1 MPKKKDIMQFQRARR
16 YAAGVAAVNAA
27 IDAPGIATALA
38 AHGKKLDLDMVA
50 YNGLTATNQ
59 AIVDAAL
66 LTGKAVEDYADR
78 DALAVVFEPI
88 LYARAAAEFAV
99 GMVNAALSAVRM
111 DAVIVQYAEALGL
124 EIDDYNL
131 LTDKNKE
138 TVCEDMLT
146 NKPYADEAAVK
157 IAFDAAVATELET
170 QALAAINAA
179 TAETMGAVIAM
190 YADALGLDLTDY
202 DELDETGQGNVHAAM
217 VTGQEYENK
226 AAVKTAFDAAVLAA
240 QEEVQALAAINE
252 ATAETM
258 AAVIATYADA
268 LGLDLTDYDELG
280 ETGKGEVHTAM
291 VTGQPFA
298 DKAAVKTAFDA
309 AVLAAQ
315 GE

>member
-1 MPKKKDIMQFQRARR
+1 MPKKKDVMQFQRARR

-38 AHGKKLDLDMVA
+38 AHGKKLDLDMLA
-50 YNGLTATNQ
+50 YDGLTATNQ

-99 GMVNAALSAVRM
+99 DMVNAALSAVRM
-111 DAVIVQYAEALGL
+111 DAVIVQYAETLGL
-124 EIDDYNL
+124 ELDDYSL
-131 LTDKNKE
+131 LTDDNRE

-146 NKPYADEAAVK
+146 NRPYVNEAAIKV
-157 IAFDAAVATELET
+157 AFDAAVATELE
-170 QALAAINAA
+170 
-179 TAETMGAVIAM
+179 
-190 YADALGLDLTDY
+190 
-202 DELDETGQGNVHAAM
+202 
-217 VTGQEYENK
+217 
-226 AAVKTAFDAAVLAA
+226 
-240 QEEVQALAAINE
+240 VQALAAINK

-268 LGLDLTDYDELG
+268 LGLDLTDYGELD
-280 ETGKGEVHTAM
+280 ETGQGSVHAAM
-291 VTGQPFA
+291 VTGQEYEN
-298 DKAAVKTAFDA
+298 KGAVKTAFDA

>member
-1 MPKKKDIMQFQRARR
+1 MPKKKDIMQFQRVRR
-16 YAAGVAAVNAA
+16 YVAGVAAVNAA
-27 IDAPGIATALA
+27 ADAAAVAVALA

-50 YNGLTATNQ
+50 YNGLTAANQ

-66 LTGKAVEDYADR
+66 LAGKAVEDYADR

-124 EIDDYNL
+124 ELDDYSL
-131 LTDKNKE
+131 LTDENKE

-146 NKPYADEAAVK
+146 GKPYVNEAAIKV
-157 IAFDAAVATELET
+157 AFDAAVATELGT
-170 QALAAINAA
+170 
-179 TAETMGAVIAM
+179 
-190 YADALGLDLTDY
+190 
-202 DELDETGQGNVHAAM
+202 
-217 VTGQEYENK
+217 
-226 AAVKTAFDAAVLAA
+226 
-240 QEEVQALAAINE
+240 QALAAINE

-268 LGLDLTDYDELG
+268 LGLDLTDYDDLDEAK
-280 ETGKGEVHTAM
+280 KGEVHTAM

-298 DKAAVKTAFDA
+298 DKAAVKIAFDT
-309 AVLAAQ
+309 AVLGGPPPGGPG
-315 GE
+315 GEGGGGG

>member
-1 MPKKKDIMQFQRARR
+1 MPKKKDIMQFQRVRR
-16 YAAGVAAVNAA
+16 YVAGIAAVNAA
-27 IDAPGIATALA
+27 ADAPGIATALA
-38 AHGKKLDLDMVA
+38 AHGKKLDLDMLV
-50 YNGLTATNQ
+50 YNGLTAANQ

-66 LTGKAVEDYADR
+66 LAGKVEDYADR
-78 DALAVVFEPI
+78 DALAAVFEPI
-88 LYARAAAEFAV
+88 LYARVAAQFAV
-99 GMVNAALSAVRM
+99 DMVNAALSAVRM

-124 EIDDYNL
+124 ELDDYSL
-131 LTDKNKE
+131 LTDENKE

-202 DELDETGQGNVHAAM
+202 DELDETGQGSVHAAM

-226 AAVKTAFDAAVLAA
+226 AAVKVAFDAAVTTAL
-240 QEEVQALAAINE
+240 EVQALVEINA
-252 ATAETM
+252 ATADTM
-258 AAVIATYADA
+258 GLVITTYAVA
-268 LGLDLTDYDELG
+268 LGLDLTDYSALE
-280 ETGKGEVHTAM
+280 EAKKGEVHAA
-291 VTGQPFA
+291 VVAGQTYA